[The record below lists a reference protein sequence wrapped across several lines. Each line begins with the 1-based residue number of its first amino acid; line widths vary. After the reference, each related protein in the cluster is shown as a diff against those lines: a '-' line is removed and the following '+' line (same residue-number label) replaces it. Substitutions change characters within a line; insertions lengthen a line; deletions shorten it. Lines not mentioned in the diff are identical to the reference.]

1 MPLDLPA
8 AFRLNARLGRFL
20 TDRSRGLALWSA
32 WMTAHSAVIVA
43 IEQAITFTTWLFGG
57 MGILRHLFHRF
68 RRSGVKSDGSVA
80 CCQWLPCADHEST
93 RVPCI
98 ARGWRGKDPQ
108 VREGKSFPHQ

>member
-57 MGILRHLFHRF
+57 WGYYATYFTTF
-68 RRSGVKSDGSVA
+68 AAAG
-80 CCQWLPCADHEST
+80 
-93 RVPCI
+93 
-98 ARGWRGKDPQ
+98 
-108 VREGKSFPHQ
+108 

>member
-57 MGILRHLFHRF
+57 MGILRHLFHRTPPI
-68 RRSGVKSDGSVA
+68 SPLSP
-80 CCQWLPCADHEST
+80 Q
-93 RVPCI
+93 
-98 ARGWRGKDPQ
+98 RGEVGWQRGMLSMAPMC
-108 VREGKSFPHQ
+108 

>member
-57 MGILRHLFHRF
+57 MGILRHLFSPLSPQRGEVGWL
-68 RRSGVKSDGSVA
+68 RGVLSMA
-80 CCQWLPCADHEST
+80 PMC
-93 RVPCI
+93 
-98 ARGWRGKDPQ
+98 
-108 VREGKSFPHQ
+108 